1 MAPRR
6 RTIVLGTAAVLLLLL
21 AGIVGGLVALTQTR
35 GGRALIL
42 RTVLPLARAAVP
54 GRLYVGAVG
63 GNLFRDITIDS
74 VDLRAPDGTP
84 FLTTG
89 PIKLTY
95 EPRDLLDAR
104 IVIRSLDVTRPVI
117 TLVDYGQDDWNW
129 RRALQRNRSKKKT
142 PSTSRFGKYIVID
155 TTSLHE
161 ATFVMR
167 LPWQL
172 ADSLK
177 GAKRD
182 SALKFNLTRLDG
194 EVRQDDGRTV
204 RVYRFVRG
212 NMALGRTRL
221 AHPDSA
227 GMVFPV
233 RRLDVMWVY
242 PPFWFKDLKG
252 DFRRLGDSLWVDNA
266 DCARRG
272 EDRVGRQP
280 PRALRC
286 ALAPRHRGAQ

>member
-1 MAPRR
+1 M
-6 RTIVLGTAAVLLLLL
+6 
-21 AGIVGGLVALTQTR
+21 
-35 GGRALIL
+35 
-42 RTVLPLARAAVP
+42 
-54 GRLYVGAVG
+54 
-63 GNLFRDITIDS
+63 
-74 VDLRAPDGTP
+74 
-84 FLTTG
+84 
-89 PIKLTY
+89 
-95 EPRDLLDAR
+95 
-104 IVIRSLDVTRPVI
+104 
-117 TLVDYGQDDWNW
+117 
-129 RRALQRNRSKKKT
+129 
-142 PSTSRFGKYIVID
+142 ID

-233 RRLDVMWVY
+233 RRRDVRCTKCFAARCSRRCV
-242 PPFWFKDLKG
+242 KVCRAKKG
-252 DFRRLGDSLWVDNA
+252 STSRLRS
-266 DCARRG
+266 C
-272 EDRVGRQP
+272 DRWHSIHVWRVFLSREP
-280 PRALRC
+280 ISRL
-286 ALAPRHRGAQ
+286 